1 MARQDRLAADI
12 ERGFTALEEGN
23 IEDAVSAVERAQ
35 RIDRKNAEVMA
46 LSAAVADAQGEA
58 ETALGI
64 YRELILATP
73 DDPMPRICAA
83 RIELRDLGDPDAALE
98 TVEKAF
104 DYIDEERDLVEAIL
118 VRTEA
123 LIATDELEGARTSLA
138 ELASSVIDDPVLALD
153 LAELALAAEDSS
165 AAGRWIEVALEDKT
179 LEDKTLEAD
188 ALHLLGRVHELRDEN
203 DDMIAVWKKVRVLDL
218 AAPAPSVSIS
228 EDEVERIARAALEL
242 LPEEV
247 RSKLANVP
255 IMIDDA
261 PSEALVEDGVDPRLL
276 GLFQGSPMTD
286 DLAPVVTTI
295 LLFKRNLE
303 RVSADLDQLADE
315 ITITVLHE
323 TAHYF
328 GLEEEDLERIGL
340 D

>member
-1 MARQDRLAADI
+1 MSRQDRLATDL
-12 ERGFTALEEGN
+12 ERGFSALEEGN
-23 IEDAVSAVERAQ
+23 VDDASTALERLQ
-35 RIDRKNAEVMA
+35 RIDRKNPEVMA
-46 LSAAVADAQGEA
+46 LAAAVADSQGEA

-64 YRELILATP
+64 YRELMAATP

-83 RIELRDLGDPDAALE
+83 RIELRDLGDPEAALE
-98 TVEKAF
+98 TVEGAF
-104 DYIDEERDLVEAIL
+104 DYIDEERDLIEAIL

-123 LIATDELEGARTSLA
+123 LIATDELADARASLA
-138 ELASSVIDDPVLALD
+138 ELATSVIDEPMLALD

-165 AAGRWIEVALEDKT
+165 AAGRWIEIA

-188 ALHLLGRVHELRDEN
+188 ALHLLGRVHEMRDER
-203 DDMIAVWKKVRVLDL
+203 DEMIAVWKKVRALDA
-218 AAPAPSVSIS
+218 AAPVPDVSIS
-228 EDEVERIARAALEL
+228 EDEVERIASAALDL
-242 LPEEV
+242 LPAEV
-247 RSKLANVP
+247 KDKLANVP
-255 IMIDDA
+255 IMIDEL
-261 PSEALVEDGVDPRLL
+261 PSDALVDEGTDPRLL
-276 GLFQGSPMTD
+276 GLFQGTPMAD

-303 RVSADLDQLADE
+303 RVSIDLDQLADE

-328 GLEEEDLERIGL
+328 GLEEADLERIGL